1 MQLLEKEKRFLN
13 VSGKN
18 IKEIRKKQKTHK
30 KKIKNVL
37 LGTDVSNRTVPK
49 TTFFINYINCNIA
62 TSAASPLLGP
72 ALTILVY
79 PPTFLPA

>member
-49 TTFFINYINCNIA
+49 TTFFINYII
-62 TSAASPLLGP
+62 S
-72 ALTILVY
+72 TIK
-79 PPTFLPA
+79 